1 MAVYFKCKRDQLR
14 KVLNQLRGSI
24 SHSRTKGMTL
34 PLTIEFAPK
43 SISLISLHQS
53 DSIEAIC
60 DKEAKVEMP
69 FRIMWKALA
78 DHSSENFTGLIKEGN
93 LKIGTYEA
101 NDEQIHFI
109 KG

>member
-1 MAVYFKCKRDQLR
+1 
-14 KVLNQLRGSI
+14 
-24 SHSRTKGMTL
+24 MTL
-34 PLTIEFAPK
+34 PLTIEFSPK
-43 SISLISLHQS
+43 SMSLISLHQS

-78 DHSSENFTGLIKEGN
+78 DHSSENFTGLIKEGK

-101 NDEQIHFI
+101 NDDQIHFI